1 MTKLLKKLG
10 IGFPF
15 AVTTDPFTSTDLAA
29 VISETWT
36 TIVNEKTFNETV
48 LANFVTDLSEFAT
61 EGSDIFHVPDLFTNA
76 LTVST
81 QSTQGAEITTASPAQ
96 TDTTLT
102 INTHKYV
109 AFIIGDKDLLQI
121 ASKYNVN
128 EMYAREAVS
137 LLTEALEADLAA
149 LWSSLTTNAI
159 GDTAT
164 VLSDSE
170 IRTGIYNMENGK
182 YKLSDCAFFFHPYV
196 YWQQLHAVTKYYQQ
210 YSYGPSDAPGAV
222 RTGNFGVAG
231 YQQNF
236 KGFLY
241 GIPVYTTTNIVSGLQ
256 TYRNLLLHKRS
267 FGFAVQTQNGNRVRV
282 QTENAIRNLGMLTVV
297 DIKYGVAV
305 LREPAGVLL
314 NASSAFLGS

>member
-1 MTKLLKKLG
+1 M
-10 IGFPF
+10 F
-15 AVTTDPFTSTDLAA
+15 AVTSDPFTATDLAA

-36 TIVNEKTFNETV
+36 TIVNEKTFNDTV
-48 LANFVTDLSEFAT
+48 LANFITDLSPFAT
-61 EGSDIFHVPDLFTNA
+61 EGSDIFHVPNLYTNA
-76 LTVST
+76 LTVAT

-96 TDTTLT
+96 VDTTLS
-102 INTHKYV
+102 INTHQYV
-109 AFIIGDKDLLQI
+109 AFIIGDKDLVQI
-121 ASKYNVN
+121 ASKYSVN

-137 LLTEALEADLAA
+137 LLTEALEAAIAA
-149 LWSSLTTNAI
+149 LWSSLSTNVI

-164 VLSDSE
+164 VLSDAE
-170 IRTGIYNMENGK
+170 IRTGIYNMENLK

-196 YWQQLHAVTKYYQQ
+196 YWIQLHAVVKYYQQ

-256 TYRNLLLHKRS
+256 TYRNLLLHKRA
-267 FGFAVQTQNGNRVRV
+267 FGFAIQSKGGNKVRV

-297 DIKYGVAV
+297 DMKYGVAV
-305 LREPAGVLL
+305 LREEAAVLL
-314 NASSAFLGS
+314 NASSAFIGS